1 MKIKKN
7 LSILVLALIIT
18 LSGMMGTFVYA
29 YKYTA
34 SHATNSS
41 SPQGG
46 NGKMPQGNFGKKGG
60 TRPQGDF
67 KNKNGTKPN
76 GNPPSGDSQKSVN

>member
-7 LSILVLALIIT
+7 LSVLVLALIIT
-18 LSGMMGTFVYA
+18 ISGMMATFVYS
-29 YKYTA
+29 YKYTT
-34 SHATNSS
+34 SHATSSNSH
-41 SPQGG
+41 QGR
-46 NGKMPQGNFGKKGG
+46 NGKMPQGNFDKKGG

-67 KNKNGTKPN
+67 KNKSGTKSN

>member
-7 LSILVLALIIT
+7 LSILVLALIVT
-18 LSGMMGTFVYA
+18 LSGIIGTFVYA
-29 YKYTA
+29 YKYTT
-34 SHATNSS
+34 SHATSNSFHRGRS
-41 SPQGG
+41 
-46 NGKMPQGNFGKKGG
+46 GKMPQGNWGKKGG

-67 KNKNGTKPN
+67 KHKSGTKPN

>member
-7 LSILVLALIIT
+7 ISILILTLIIT
-18 LSGMMGTFVYA
+18 FSGLIGTFVYA

-34 SHATNSS
+34 NHSTSNSS
-41 SPQGG
+41 SQME
-46 NGKMPQGNFGKKGG
+46 NGKMQQGNFNKKGG

-67 KNKNGTKPN
+67 KNKSGTKPQ
-76 GNPPSGDSQKSVN
+76 GNPPSGDFKKSVN